1 MRKIQIESAS
11 KSSPS
16 ENSNLSNLDQSK
28 LSQAKQEQLD
38 SIVKKS
44 LAGLS
49 KELTTVKEQSAKKE
63 DPS

>member
-49 KELTTVKEQSAKKE
+49 KDSA
-63 DPS
+63 